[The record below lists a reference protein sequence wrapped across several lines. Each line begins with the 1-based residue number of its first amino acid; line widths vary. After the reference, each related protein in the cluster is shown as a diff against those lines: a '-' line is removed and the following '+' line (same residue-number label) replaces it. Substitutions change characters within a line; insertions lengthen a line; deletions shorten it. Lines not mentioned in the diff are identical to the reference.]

1 MDGDINSMDERF
13 MDRALELAA
22 RAYGRTSP
30 NPMVGAVVVRDGK
43 IVGEGYHARAGEDH
57 AEVVALRDAG
67 ESVRD
72 ATLYVTLEPCSHYG
86 RTPPCVDA
94 IISAGIR
101 RVVAAMTDPNPLVAG
116 AGFRRLKD
124 AGIEVDVGMRQAEAG
139 RLNEAHVKFCRT
151 GLPFVYLKYAMSLD
165 GKVATRTKDAR
176 WVTGEDARR
185 RVHELRDRVDAIM
198 VGAGTVRADDPALT
212 TRLPDGGRDPVRI
225 VVSTMG
231 DLDPSARV
239 FADDGGAPRWLAVSD
254 GCPVERLGMFENRG
268 VDILNCPATAQGLDL
283 RETMRLVG
291 ERDVRTVLL
300 EGGPTL
306 AAAALESGIVDK
318 IMCFIAPIV
327 IGGMDAPSPVAGRG
341 IERIADALRLVD
353 VGIELVGSDVLIEG
367 YIGRDTKCLQV

>member
-1 MDGDINSMDERF
+1 MDERF

-30 NPMVGAVVVRDGK
+30 NPMVGAVVVRDGE

-239 FADDGGAPRWLAVSD
+239 FADDGDAPRWLAVSD

-318 IMCFIAPIV
+318 IMRFIAPIV

-353 VGIELVGSDVLIEG
+353 VGIERVGSDVLIEG